1 MRRTRSQRGARAAW
15 AALGLVLGLAG
26 WTVPARAQFPQPKI
40 SDINE
45 RSGLVSRFIP
55 IEPSL
60 PPDPHRDAFYDTRYG
75 DAPNFRKHPN
85 WIKNGGLYGLR
96 WSGRCTTAYYPYF
109 YGSPSDSNA
118 PDCKPWHKSVRYL
131 QGFVKPFTPVGYYYD
146 QGCRVPLIDLDP
158 IVPGPGPYPFPW
170 FWRGPTGG

>member
-1 MRRTRSQRGARAAW
+1 MQGRRSRRAAP
-15 AALGLVLGLAG
+15 AAWTALAAVLGLAG
-26 WTVPARAQFPQPKI
+26 WTAPALGRVPQPSI
-40 SDINE
+40 PDINE
-45 RSGLVSRFIP
+45 RSGLISRFIP
-55 IEPSL
+55 IEPGL

-75 DAPNFRKHPN
+75 DAPNYRKHPN

-109 YGSPSDSNA
+109 YGSPSNQYTA
-118 PDCKPWHKSVRYL
+118 ECEPCPRHLRYL
-131 QGFVKPFTPVGYYYD
+131 QGFVKPFKPVGYYYD
-146 QGCRVPLIDLDP
+146 QGVRVPLIDLDP